1 VQLSPL
7 GTVILAQALLL
18 GAGSV
23 AAHAAE
29 PGDWKDLRLVAT
41 SPASGT
47 AVVESPEGRLAV
59 VRTGE
64 SLVPGGPRVHRVRT
78 DRLVLEDSLDGE
90 DGKAA
95 RRVRYWMFRAK
106 EPDLPSRVV
115 LLSRIPPPPPLR
127 QEPRMVPPARGP
139 PEGAPPGGVR

>member
-1 VQLSPL
+1 MRLQPL
-7 GTVILAQALLL
+7 GTLILAQTLLL
-18 GAGSV
+18 GGWSV

-47 AVVESPEGRLAV
+47 AVVEAPGGKLTL
-59 VRTGE
+59 VRVGE
-64 SLVPGGPRVHRVRT
+64 SLVKGGPKVHHVRA
-78 DRLVLEDSLDGE
+78 DRLELEDSVDGD

-106 EPDLPSRVV
+106 EPNLPSRVV
-115 LLSRIPPPPPLR
+115 PLSRTPPPPPLR
-127 QEPRMVPPARGP
+127 QEPKMMPPVRGP
-139 PEGAPPGGVR
+139 PQDAPPGGIR